1 MEINGTRPACL
12 VEVLNFCPKTGSRP
26 HVLRKLLPS
35 ACSPSA
41 SLRLSGIGSGGL
53 GKWNRREGCW
63 ENICLVGHHCGQLGW
78 KLPGSSREQFEY
90 TSDREHLSPG
100 SWPVGKGLLQEGI
113 NALTCPDCTC
123 VSTRSILAG
132 VPVYVGASPVAEL
145 AHLPYIP
152 TSQIYSTI
160 EKRNTLNSE
169 LYILSSCNFWHS
181 YLEGDDCCENQHRT
195 ADHGC
200 FFLNLDSPVLSLT
213 TFSPPLSCVQFLH
226 FYLS

>member
-12 VEVLNFCPKTGSRP
+12 LEVLDFCPETGGGP

-35 ACSPSA
+35 ACSPIA

-53 GKWNRREGCW
+53 GKWNRREGCC

-90 TSDREHLSPG
+90 TSDGEHLSPG
-100 SWPVGKGLLQEGI
+100 PWPVGKGLLREGI

-132 VPVYVGASPVAEL
+132 VPVYVGAIYCSFPSSWISPSPLHSQFTVILHHREKE
-145 AHLPYIP
+145 HLKFRVIH
-152 TSQIYSTI
+152 
-160 EKRNTLNSE
+160 
-169 LYILSSCNFWHS
+169 F
-181 YLEGDDCCENQHRT
+181 
-195 ADHGC
+195 
-200 FFLNLDSPVLSLT
+200 VLL
-213 TFSPPLSCVQFLH
+213 
-226 FYLS
+226 